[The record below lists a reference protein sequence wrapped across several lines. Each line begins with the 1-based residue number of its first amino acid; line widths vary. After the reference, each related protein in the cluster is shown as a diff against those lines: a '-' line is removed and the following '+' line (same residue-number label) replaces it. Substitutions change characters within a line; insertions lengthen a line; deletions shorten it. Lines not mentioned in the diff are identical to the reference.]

1 MRRLALL
8 GVALVALLAGAGG
21 AVGASEQVRGHT
33 ITVTGQGT
41 VRTVP
46 DRAQLSLGVSTDART
61 AAGALRGNAGEIAK
75 VIAAVKGQGIP
86 AADIQTE
93 QVSLSLRYSDNGQG
107 IVGYTATNSVS
118 VVVRTLAKVGAVI
131 DAAVEAGA
139 NQVSGPNLVR
149 SDQNA
154 LYAQAMRAAISNA
167 RAKARTIAKAA
178 GLTLRRIIEVTESG
192 GPTPLPVDAKTAL
205 PATGTPIEPGTQLV
219 QATLTVTFAAA

>member
-1 MRRLALL
+1 
-8 GVALVALLAGAGG
+8 
-21 AVGASEQVRGHT
+21 
-33 ITVTGQGT
+33 
-41 VRTVP
+41 
-46 DRAQLSLGVSTDART
+46 
-61 AAGALRGNAGEIAK
+61 

-131 DAAVEAGA
+131 DVAVDAGA
-139 NQVSGPNLVR
+139 NQVSGPNLIR